1 MNINLKPIKCTRNEL
16 GFTLVELMTTLS
28 IAAILTFTAAP
39 YVGQMVQSNAL
50 TSQSNEMVAI
60 LNFARSEA
68 IRRNSVVKLCRA
80 DTEVIDTCS
89 NNLGQWKYWLVL
101 DNTAVLKR
109 GIVPGLGSIEQTS
122 NFYLDMLS
130 FKPDGLVYSNNALAN
145 GKKLQLKAENNYR
158 CILLG
163 AGSRISITK
172 ATTNCI

>member
-1 MNINLKPIKCTRNEL
+1 MNINLTPTTCKKNAL

-39 YVGQMVQSNAL
+39 YVGQMFQSNAL

-60 LNFARSEA
+60 FNFARSEA
-68 IRRNSVVKLCRA
+68 IRRNSMVKICRA
-80 DTEVIDTCS
+80 DTEEIDTCS
-89 NNLGQWKYWLVL
+89 ASLGQWKYWLVL
-101 DNTAVLKR
+101 DNSSVLKR

-122 NFYLDMLS
+122 NFYLDTLS

-145 GKKLQLKAENNYR
+145 GKKLQLKSKSNYR

-163 AGSRISITK
+163 AGSRVSVTK

>member
-1 MNINLKPIKCTRNEL
+1 MNNSFKLTKCVKNEL

-60 LNFARSEA
+60 FNFARSEA
-68 IRRNSVVKLCRA
+68 IRRNSTVKICRA
-80 DTEVIDTCS
+80 DTEEMDTCS
-89 NNLGQWKYWLVL
+89 TSLGQWKYWLVL
-101 DNTAVLKR
+101 DNASVLKR
-109 GIVPGLGSIEQTS
+109 GIVPGLGSIQQTS
-122 NFYLDMLS
+122 NFYLDTLS

-145 GKKLQLKAENNYR
+145 GKELQLKAENNYR

-163 AGSRISITK
+163 AGSRISVTK
-172 ATTNCI
+172 ETTNCI